1 MTSGGIAK
9 HNDFSTH
16 DDSQTTNHIYLHPGP
31 NQGEFDNWMRR
42 IGSLLQVGADYTALR
57 PVLDLIIAGFEPERL
72 FLIPHPAFPEL
83 DVDACIEF
91 LVRSE
96 ERRLGKEFVGWCG
109 VGWARYN

>member
-1 MTSGGIAK
+1 MNSYLNMTSGGIAK

-57 PVLDLIIAGFEPERL
+57 PVLDLIIART
-72 FLIPHPAFPEL
+72 
-83 DVDACIEF
+83 
-91 LVRSE
+91 E
-96 ERRLGKEFVGWCG
+96 ERRVGKECVRTCRPRLCQ
-109 VGWARYN
+109 VPKTKKTNTINT